1 MKSRGGSRRKESV
14 MRGGLRSI
22 VAGASAA
29 LALSS
34 VAQAQTRNDLYP
46 ELATILASDGAG
58 ADQFGTVMSLDGD
71 TLAVGMPLDDI
82 GTALDQGSVR
92 IFVRSGATWSLQAT
106 LTAADGLS
114 ADAFGSSVA
123 LSGDTL
129 AVGVPLDD
137 VGTFSNQGSVRIFVR
152 SGTTWT
158 AQATLTASDG
168 AAFDN
173 FGASVSFDAETL
185 AVGVPLDDVG
195 TASNQGSVRI
205 FTRTGGTAW
214 SPQATVTASDGAA
227 QDEFGFS
234 ICLDGG
240 TLAVGVPFD
249 RVGTL
254 VDAGSVRVFVRD
266 GLSWPAEATLTM
278 GIGNEAENDQF
289 GYSLSLDGN
298 TLAVGVPF
306 DDVNLF
312 LVDSGSARIF
322 VRSGSVWSVQQA
334 LVASAAAG
342 DLFGLSV
349 SLDNN
354 TLAVGAPSA
363 NVGAN
368 QNQGSVSVFERS
380 GAIWTQRVGLTA
392 GDGTPDDTV
401 GDSVSLSGDTLAIG
415 MPFDDVGATFAQ
427 GSVRIFGNYRVF
439 NDTTNVGFTSL
450 ASAIAGSTAGSRL
463 IVGAPAF
470 AEADGIID
478 ASQKRFNFVA
488 VEPIALSSTALM
500 TVATN
505 TVFERSLDV
514 ASAGLTVNGDLA
526 APLNGTVTFEQLSVG
541 TGGQFLQRGSTVL
554 VNQNLATTSGGI
566 CYLQGP
572 VLAEA
577 VTTAVGAQN
586 RCAGDTD
593 VFANYTNAGT
603 TVVQRGILYIYG
615 TLTNT
620 GTLTGQVDTSYLPPA
635 PGDGYSVGGDYAVG
649 AASSIVLPDPVWW
662 LRVGGSFD
670 MAIDSAS
677 RFVMDAATLEMTGV
691 GDSAV
696 QSLEVFGRDL
706 GAIGDGFATTNF
718 PLGAL
723 RIRAGANVAL
733 EDNHNNAPG
742 KTAEA
747 IYTNELFVPAGAT
760 LTTNGYRIYTRAA
773 TIAGTVSNPAD
784 IIVVPDAPPCPADL
798 FPNGMVDA
806 ADLGI
811 LLSTWGPCRGA
822 CVADL
827 DGDGQVG
834 ASDLAV
840 VLASWGPCAAN

>member
-1 MKSRGGSRRKESV
+1 
-14 MRGGLRSI
+14 MRGALLSI
-22 VAGASAA
+22 VSCAAAA
-29 LALSS
+29 LSLSGA
-34 VAQAQTRNDLYP
+34 AQAQTLNDLYP
-46 ELATILASDGAG
+46 ELATIVASDGA
-58 ADQFGTVMSLDGD
+58 ANDQFGKVVSLDGD
-71 TLAVGMPLDDI
+71 TLAVGMPLDDV
-82 GTALDQGSVR
+82 GTVVDQGSVR
-92 IFVRSGATWSLQAT
+92 VFVRSGSTWTLQAT

-114 ADAFGSSVA
+114 ADAFGSSVS

-129 AVGVPLDD
+129 AVGVLLDD
-137 VGTFSNQGSVRIFVR
+137 VGTVSNQGSVRIFVR

-158 AQATLTASDG
+158 AQQTLTASDGAANESFGSALSLDGDTLAVGVLNDDVGANTNQGSVRIFVRSGTTWFAQATLTASDG
-168 AAFDN
+168 AAFDI
-173 FGASVSFDAETL
+173 FGS
-185 AVGVPLDDVG
+185 
-195 TASNQGSVRI
+195 
-205 FTRTGGTAW
+205 
-214 SPQATVTASDGAA
+214 
-227 QDEFGFS
+227 
-234 ICLDGG
+234 
-240 TLAVGVPFD
+240 
-249 RVGTL
+249 
-254 VDAGSVRVFVRD
+254 
-266 GLSWPAEATLTM
+266 
-278 GIGNEAENDQF
+278 
-289 GYSLSLDGN
+289 
-298 TLAVGVPF
+298 
-306 DDVNLF
+306 
-312 LVDSGSARIF
+312 
-322 VRSGSVWSVQQA
+322 
-334 LVASAAAG
+334 
-342 DLFGLSV
+342 
-349 SLDNN
+349 
-354 TLAVGAPSA
+354 
-363 NVGAN
+363 
-368 QNQGSVSVFERS
+368 
-380 GAIWTQRVGLTA
+380 
-392 GDGTPDDTV
+392 
-401 GDSVSLSGDTLAIG
+401 SVSLSGDTLAVG
-415 MPFDDVGATFAQ
+415 VSYDDVGANVDQGSVRMFLRSGTTWTAQATLMASDGAANDLFGNSVSLDGDTLAVGADFDDVGSVSNQ

-450 ASAIAGSTAGSRL
+450 ASAIAGSSAGARL

-541 TGGQFLQRGSTVL
+541 TGGQFLQRGSTIL
-554 VNQNLATTSGGI
+554 VNQNLASTSGGI

-572 VLAEA
+572 ILAET

-603 TVVQRGILYIYG
+603 TIVQRGILYIYG

-620 GTLTGQVDTSYLPPA
+620 GTLTGEVDTNFMPPA
-635 PGDGYSVGGDYAVG
+635 PGDGYSIGGDYAVD

-670 MAIDSAS
+670 MAINSAS
-677 RFVMDAATLEMTGV
+677 RFVMDQATLEMTGI

-696 QSLEVFGRDL
+696 QSLEVFARDF
-706 GAIGDGFATTNF
+706 GAIDDGFATTNY
-718 PLGAL
+718 LVGAL
-723 RIRAGANVAL
+723 RIRAGANVSL

-760 LTTNGYRIYTRAA
+760 LTTNGYRIYTRTA

-798 FPNGMVDA
+798 FPDGIVSA
-806 ADLGI
+806 ADLSI
-811 LLSTWGPCRGA
+811 LLERWGPCSGS
-822 CVADL
+822 CIADI

-834 ASDLAV
+834 ASDLSLL
-840 VLASWGPCAAN
+840 LASWGACAAN

>member
-1 MKSRGGSRRKESV
+1 
-14 MRGGLRSI
+14 MRGALLSI
-22 VAGASAA
+22 VSCAAAA
-29 LALSS
+29 LSLSG
-34 VAQAQTRNDLYP
+34 VAQAQTLNDLYP
-46 ELATILASDGAG
+46 ELATIVASDGA
-58 ADQFGTVMSLDGD
+58 ANDQFGTVVSLDGD
-71 TLAVGMPLDDI
+71 TLAVGMPLDDV
-82 GTALDQGSVR
+82 GTVVDQGSVR
-92 IFVRSGATWSLQAT
+92 VFVRSGSTWTLQAT

-114 ADAFGSSVA
+114 ADAFGSSVS

-137 VGTFSNQGSVRIFVR
+137 VGTVSNQGSVRIFVR
-152 SGTTWT
+152 SGTTWTAQQTLTASDGAANDQFGNSVSLDGDTLAVGVPDDDVGTNSGQGSVRVFVRSGSTWSAQATLVASDGAAFDNFGDVVSLDGDTLAVGVQFDDVGINSDQGSVRIFVRSGTTWFAQQTLTASDGAELDFFGHSVSLDGDTLAVGADFDDVGSVINQGSVRMFVRSGSTWT

-173 FGASVSFDAETL
+173 FGSSVSLDGDTL
-185 AVGVPLDDVG
+185 AVGVQSDNVG
-195 TASNQGSVRI
+195 TTSNQ
-205 FTRTGGTAW
+205 
-214 SPQATVTASDGAA
+214 
-227 QDEFGFS
+227 
-234 ICLDGG
+234 
-240 TLAVGVPFD
+240 
-249 RVGTL
+249 
-254 VDAGSVRVFVRD
+254 GSVRVFVRS
-266 GLSWPAEATLTM
+266 GTTWTAQATLTASD
-278 GIGNEAENDQF
+278 GVANDDF
-289 GYSLSLDGN
+289 GSSVSLDRD
-298 TLAVGVPF
+298 TLAVGVP
-306 DDVNLF
+306 
-312 LVDSGSARIF
+312 I
-322 VRSGSVWSVQQA
+322 
-334 LVASAAAG
+334 
-342 DLFGLSV
+342 
-349 SLDNN
+349 
-354 TLAVGAPSA
+354 
-363 NVGAN
+363 
-368 QNQGSVSVFERS
+368 
-380 GAIWTQRVGLTA
+380 
-392 GDGTPDDTV
+392 
-401 GDSVSLSGDTLAIG
+401 
-415 MPFDDVGATFAQ
+415 DDVGTNVSQ
-427 GSVRIFGNYRVF
+427 GSVRIFANYRVF

-450 ASAIAGSTAGSRL
+450 ASAIAGSTAGARL

-541 TGGQFLQRGSTVL
+541 TGGQFLQRGSTIL
-554 VNQNLATTSGGI
+554 VNQNLASTSGGI

-572 VLAEA
+572 ILAEA

-603 TVVQRGILYIYG
+603 TIVQRGILYIYG

-620 GTLTGQVDTSYLPPA
+620 GTLTGEVDTNFMPPA
-635 PGDGYSVGGDYAVG
+635 PGDGYSIGGDYAVD

-670 MAIDSAS
+670 MAINSAS
-677 RFVMDAATLEMTGV
+677 RFVMDQATLEMTGI

-696 QSLEVFGRDL
+696 QSLEVFARDF
-706 GAIGDGFATTNF
+706 GAIDDGFATTNY
-718 PLGAL
+718 LVGAL
-723 RIRAGANVAL
+723 RIRAGANVSL
-733 EDNHNNAPG
+733 EDNHNNVPG

-798 FPNGMVDA
+798 FPDGIVSA
-806 ADLGI
+806 ADLSI
-811 LLSTWGPCRGA
+811 LLERWGPCSGS
-822 CVADL
+822 CIADI

-834 ASDLAV
+834 ASDLSLL
-840 VLASWGPCAAN
+840 LASWGACAAN

>member
-1 MKSRGGSRRKESV
+1 

-114 ADAFGSSVA
+114 ADTFGSSVA

-195 TASNQGSVRI
+195 AASNQGSVRI

-214 SPQATVTASDGAA
+214 SPQATVTASDGEA

-254 VDAGSVRVFVRD
+254 VDAGSVRVFVRS
-266 GLSWPAEATLTM
+266 GSSWLAEATLTM
-278 GIGNEAENDQF
+278 SSAAANDQF
-289 GYSLSLDGN
+289 GYSISLDGN
-298 TLAVGVPF
+298 TLAVGAPF
-306 DDVNLF
+306 DDASIFVQ
-312 LVDSGSARIF
+312 DSGSVLIF
-322 VRSGSVWSVQQA
+322 ARSGAVWSAQQA
-334 LVASAAAG
+334 LGLPDAG
-342 DLFGLSV
+342 DLFGFSV

-354 TLAVGAPSA
+354 TVAVGTPSDDI
-363 NVGAN
+363 GAN
-368 QNQGSVSVFERS
+368 QNEGGVTVFELS
-380 GAIWTQRVGLTA
+380 GSFWTQRGGRTMS
-392 GDGTPDDTV
+392 DGAPDDAFGSAV
-401 GDSVSLSGDTLAIG
+401 LISGDTLVAG
-415 MPFDDVGATFAQ
+415 APFDDVGATFAQ

-488 VEPIALSSTALM
+488 VEPVALSSTALM

-526 APLNGTVTFEQLSVG
+526 APLNGTITFEQLSVG

-620 GTLTGQVDTSYLPPA
+620 GTLTGQVDTGYLPPA
-635 PGDGYSVGGDYAVG
+635 PGDGYSVGGDYVVG

-670 MAIDSAS
+670 MAIDGAS

-691 GDSAV
+691 GDSTV

-733 EDNHNNAPG
+733 EDNHNNALG

-811 LLSTWGPCRGA
+811 LLSTWGPCGGA